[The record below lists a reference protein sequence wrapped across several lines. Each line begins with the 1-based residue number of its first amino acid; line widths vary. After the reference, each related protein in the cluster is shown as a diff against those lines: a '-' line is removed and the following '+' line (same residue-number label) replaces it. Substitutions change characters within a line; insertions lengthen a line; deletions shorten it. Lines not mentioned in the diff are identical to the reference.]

1 MRDDSR
7 LIIISLIV
15 TGEKR
20 LLRALLDSSAYNNFF
35 RASCLSLFISTIT
48 VREGSGDIVVRLAD
62 EQPQR
67 VPRKT
72 VILPYIIDGFQSN
85 VEFLVY

>member
-15 TGEKR
+15 AGVKR
-20 LLRALLDSSAYNNFF
+20 TLRALLDSGASNNFF
-35 RASCLSLFISTIT
+35 RASCLSLLPSTIT
-48 VREGSGDIVVRLAD
+48 VREGPGDIVVKLAD
-62 EQPQR
+62 GQPQR

-72 VILPYIIDGFQSN
+72 VVLPYTLDGF
-85 VEFLVY
+85 